1 MRAVQQV
8 RIASATATTGLPRT
22 RFFLSQLPLTAAT
35 AAAAGAQKLRC
46 VPLDLWFRHF
56 PMLGEELQ
64 YVLVLLPLAWF
75 VDNNALLRQFLLL
88 TYVSCYANNAAKEVL
103 QLPRP
108 PIGLHVNVGR
118 AGHDGLAAQYGFP
131 STHCALAVAFS
142 WLCVAGPLSTC
153 VAWSASVCAAPG

>member
-1 MRAVQQV
+1 
-8 RIASATATTGLPRT
+8 
-22 RFFLSQLPLTAAT
+22 
-35 AAAAGAQKLRC
+35 
-46 VPLDLWFRHF
+46 
-56 PMLGEELQ
+56 MLGEELQ

-108 PIGLHVNVGR
+108 PIGLHVNVGQP
-118 AGHDGLAAQYGFP
+118 GHDGLAAQYGFP

-142 WLCVAGPLSTC
+142 WLCGTKVYAAAAMATGADQPATEWDRVRRCLWELTWAQC
-153 VAWSASVCAAPG
+153 CPAEPSAIQPGASQPSPAQYSRPGAAQ